1 MKYKKL
7 GNSDLKVSTIAMGCM
22 AIAGGIT
29 FGPQDEKQAIDAIKA
44 AYNSGINFF
53 DTAEGY
59 ENGYSEELVGRA
71 LEAYRN
77 KVIIA
82 SKVSKEHL
90 KSKDVKKACE
100 NSLKRLR
107 TDYIDVYYIHWPNRK
122 IPFAET
128 LGAME
133 ELKQE
138 GKIRVIA
145 CSNFGKNDIKNL
157 LSKGRIEANELPY
170 SLLFRAIEFDIVD
183 LCIKNNVSI
192 TCYSPLVHGILTG
205 KFKSPDDVPDGRA
218 RTRHFS
224 CKRPMA
230 RHSEKGFEKETFN
243 VINEIRKISHELN
256 ISMAQLSLAWVLN
269 QPGITSVLAGVRNP
283 EQVNMNVKAAETEL
297 TSDVLKKLN
306 EITEILKNKLGSNPD
321 MWQTESRIN

>member
-7 GNSDLKVSTIAMGCM
+7 GISDLRVSTIAMGCM

-29 FGPQDEKQAIDAIKA
+29 FGPQDEKQAIDAIKT

-100 NSLKRLR
+100 DSLKRLR
-107 TDYIDVYYIHWPNRK
+107 TDYIDVYYIHWPNLK
-122 IPFAET
+122 IPFTET

-145 CSNFGKNDIKNL
+145 CSNFGKNDFKNL

-224 CKRPMA
+224 CERPMV

-256 ISMAQLSLAWVLN
+256 INMAQLSLAWVLN

-306 EITEILKNKLGSNPD
+306 EITETLKNKLGSNPD

>member
-7 GNSDLKVSTIAMGCM
+7 GISDLKVSTIAMGCM

-29 FGPQDEKQAIDAIKA
+29 FGSQDEKQAIDAIKT
-44 AYNSGINFF
+44 AYNCGINFF
-53 DTAEGY
+53 DTAEAY
-59 ENGYSEELVGRA
+59 ENGYSEELVGRG
-71 LEAYRN
+71 LEDCRS

-90 KSKDVKKACE
+90 KPKDVKKACE

-107 TDYIDVYYIHWPNRK
+107 TDYIDVYYIHWPNLE

-128 LGAME
+128 MGAME

-145 CSNFGKNDIKNL
+145 CSNFGKNDFKNL
-157 LSKGRIEANELPY
+157 LSKGRVEANQLPY
-170 SLLFRAIEFDIVD
+170 NMLFRAIEFDIVD

-192 TCYSPLVHGILTG
+192 TCYSPLAQGLLTG
-205 KFKSPDDVPDGRA
+205 KFKSPDDVPEGRA
-218 RTRHFS
+218 GTRHFS

-230 RHSEKGFEKETFN
+230 RHSEKGAEKETFN
-243 VINEIRKISHELN
+243 VINEIRKISHDLN
-256 ISMAQLSLAWVLN
+256 ISMPQLSLAWILN
-269 QPGITSVLAGVRNP
+269 QQGITSVVAGARNP

-297 TSDVLKKLN
+297 TSDVLEKLN
-306 EITEILKNKLGSNPD
+306 KITETLKNKLGNNPD

>member
-7 GNSDLKVSTIAMGCM
+7 GISDLKVSAIAMGCM
-22 AIAGGIT
+22 AIAGDIT

-59 ENGYSEELVGRA
+59 GNGYSEELVGRA

-90 KSKDVKKACE
+90 KPKDVKKACE

-107 TDYIDVYYIHWPNRK
+107 TDYIDVYYIHWPNRE

-145 CSNFGKNDIKNL
+145 CSNFGKNDFKNL
-157 LSKGRIEANELPY
+157 LSKGRVEANQLPY
-170 SLLFRAIEFDIVD
+170 NMLFRAIEFDIVD

-192 TCYSPLVHGILTG
+192 TCYSPLAQGLLTG
-205 KFKSPDDVPDGRA
+205 KFKSPDDVPEGRA

-243 VINEIRKISHELN
+243 VINEIRKISHDLN
-256 ISMAQLSLAWVLN
+256 ISMPQLSLAWILN
-269 QPGITSVLAGVRNP
+269 QKGITSVVAGARNP
-283 EQVNMNVKAAETEL
+283 EQVNMNSKADETEL
-297 TSDVLKKLN
+297 TSDVLEKLN
-306 EITEILKNKLGSNPD
+306 KITETLKNKLGNNPD
-321 MWQTESRIN
+321 MWQTKSRYN